1 MSKTTK
7 ISKKNKTRKTTS
19 FLVIAFTLFGL
30 LVPSS
35 IQTATANN
43 KEPRKIVTGWIPY
56 YSIDRVLPRV
66 RKLTPSIPTGVNQ
79 PALCDSSQ
87 YGPAEN
93 AAIENSYLF
102 RNKDL
107 MKEVLP
113 FWFSLKSPTLIR
125 NDYTTGNPSWPM
137 ADTVCLMRRAG
148 MQIIPTM
155 TDGTAK
161 LVLAGYLANPTTRT
175 TIVNSIVNLVNVN
188 GFDGI
193 DLDYEGFAFV
203 DGNTTWTRTAP
214 LWVAFIKELSVAM
227 RANKK
232 ILSVTTPYLYDPS
245 ERQKGYFV
253 YAWADIASSIDRLR
267 IMTYD
272 FNVAKPGP
280 NAPISWVDKT
290 IRYAISIMPA
300 SKVYVGLP
308 GYGRDWITAVQGK
321 CPVSAPPG
329 LKAGAKAA
337 TFLMVNAERKA
348 VIDNAI
354 PVFDA
359 SVSEATYSYTQTYN
373 GLTADG
379 ASTSCSVNRTVWY
392 QNSRSYAERMA
403 LVSKYRLGGAALW
416 TLGMEDQMATTEMRN
431 AALAMAPDVV
441 VSTMNLSGLNQGS
454 VFYADQFTV
463 NGLFTLKDKS
473 PIAGLPVSVEIN
485 RGGTWTKV
493 AELLTDATG
502 AITVPLVLANSVGIR
517 LTSLGTWERTESI
530 TPEQLVA
537 VKSKIL
543 IDRPNSVSRSST
555 FTVRAQL
562 LPQVA
567 GKSAVLQKFVNGK
580 WQNVGTPL
588 TSDTSGVFS
597 FNSVEN
603 SRGILTLRVQVGTDV
618 TSETFAIIIR

>member
-1 MSKTTK
+1 MSK
-7 ISKKNKTRKTTS
+7 ISKKDKSNKVTS
-19 FLVIAFTLFGL
+19 LLVVLITLLGL
-30 LVPSS
+30 VVPSS
-35 IQTATANN
+35 IYTATASN

-79 PALCDSSQ
+79 TAVCDSSQ
-87 YGPAEN
+87 YGPTEN

-102 RNKDL
+102 KNKDL

-125 NDYTTGNPSWPM
+125 NDYNTGNPSWPM

-203 DGNTTWTRTAP
+203 DGSSTWTRTAP
-214 LWVAFIKELSVAM
+214 LWVAFIKELSVAL
-227 RANKK
+227 RAKGK
-232 ILSVTTPYLYDPS
+232 LLSVTTPYLYDPR

-253 YAWADIASSIDRLR
+253 YAWADIATSIDRLR

-290 IRYAISIMPA
+290 IRYAISIMPS
-300 SKVYVGLP
+300 SKVYLGLP

-348 VIDNAI
+348 AIDNAT

-359 SVSEATYSYTQTYN
+359 TVSEATYSYTQTYN

-379 ASTSCSVNRTVWY
+379 ASTSCTVNRTVWY

-416 TLGMEDQMATTEMRN
+416 TLGMEDQMSTNEMRN
-431 AALAMAPDVV
+431 AALAMAPDTV
-441 VSTMNLSGLNQGS
+441 VSTLTLSGLNQGS
-454 VFYADQFTV
+454 IGYADQFTV

-473 PIAGLPVSVEIN
+473 PIVGLPVSVEIN
-485 RGGTWTKV
+485 RGGIWTKV
-493 AELLTDATG
+493 AELVTDAFG
-502 AITVPLVLANSVGIR
+502 AITTPMVLANSAGIR
-517 LTSLGTWERTESI
+517 LTTLATWERTESI
-530 TPEQLVA
+530 TPQQLVA
-537 VKSKIL
+537 IKSKIL
-543 IDRPNSVSRSST
+543 IDRPNSVARTSAFS
-555 FTVRAQL
+555 VKAQL

-567 GKSAVLQKFVNGK
+567 GKSAVLQKYVNGR
-580 WQNVGTPL
+580 WQNIGTPI
-588 TSDTSGVFS
+588 TSDASGVFTFS
-597 FNSVEN
+597 SIEN
-603 SRGILTLRVQVGTDV
+603 NRGIVSMRVLVGTEV

>member
-1 MSKTTK
+1 MSKK
-7 ISKKNKTRKTTS
+7 SKNKKSKITSLLVVITT
-19 FLVIAFTLFGL
+19 FFGL
-30 LVPSS
+30 IVPNAVH
-35 IQTATANN
+35 TASASN

-79 PALCDSSQ
+79 PAVCDSSQ

-93 AAIENSYLF
+93 AAIESSYLF

-107 MKEVLP
+107 MKEVMP

-125 NDYTTGNPSWPM
+125 NDYNTGNPSWPM

-148 MQIIPTM
+148 MQIIPSM

-175 TIVNSIVNLVNVN
+175 TIVNSIVNLVNSN

-203 DGNTTWTRTAP
+203 DGSSTWTRTAP
-214 LWVAFIKELSVAM
+214 LWVAFVKELSTAL

-290 IRYAISIMPA
+290 VRYAISIMPS
-300 SKVYVGLP
+300 SKVYLGLP

-329 LKAGAKAA
+329 LRAGAKAS

-348 VIDNAI
+348 AIDNAI

-359 SVSEATYSYTQTYN
+359 TVSEATYSYIQTYN

-379 ASTSCSVNRTVWY
+379 ASTTCNVSRTVWY
-392 QNSRSYAERMA
+392 QNARSYAERMA

-431 AALAMAPDVV
+431 AALAMAPDTV
-441 VSTMNLSGLNQGS
+441 VSTMNLSGVTQGS
-454 VFYADQFTV
+454 IFYADQFTV
-463 NGLFTLKDKS
+463 SGLFTLKDKS
-473 PIAGLPVSVEIN
+473 PIVGLPVALEIN
-485 RGGTWTKV
+485 RGGVWTKV
-493 AELLTDATG
+493 AELITDANG
-502 AITVPLVLANSVGIR
+502 SINAPITLASSAGIR
-517 LTSLGTWERTESI
+517 LTTLATWERTESI
-530 TPEQLVA
+530 TPEQIVT
-537 VKSKIL
+537 VKSKLL
-543 IDRPNSVSRSST
+543 IDRPNSASRAIP
-555 FTVRAQL
+555 FTIKAQL
-562 LPQVA
+562 LPQVL
-567 GKSAVLQKFVNGK
+567 GKSAVLQKSINGK
-580 WQNVGTPL
+580 WQNVGASVA
-588 TSDTSGVFS
+588 SDTNGVFTFS
-597 FNSVEN
+597 AIEN
-603 SRGILTLRVQVGTDV
+603 NRGIQTMRVQVGTEI

>member
-1 MSKTTK
+1 MSKK
-7 ISKKNKTRKTTS
+7 SKNKKSKITS
-19 FLVIAFTLFGL
+19 LLVVITTLFGL
-30 LVPSS
+30 IVPNAVH
-35 IQTATANN
+35 TASASN

-79 PALCDSSQ
+79 PAVCDSSQ

-93 AAIENSYLF
+93 AAIESSYLF

-107 MKEVLP
+107 MKEVMP

-125 NDYTTGNPSWPM
+125 NDYNTGNPSWPM

-148 MQIIPTM
+148 MQIIPSM

-175 TIVNSIVNLVNVN
+175 TIVNSIVNLVNSN

-203 DGNTTWTRTAP
+203 DGSSTWTRTAP
-214 LWVAFIKELSVAM
+214 LWVAFVKELSTAL

-290 IRYAISIMPA
+290 IRYAISIMPS

-329 LKAGAKAA
+329 LKAGAKAS

-359 SVSEATYSYTQTYN
+359 TVSEATYSYIQTYN

-379 ASTSCSVNRTVWY
+379 ASTTCNVSRTVWY
-392 QNSRSYAERMA
+392 QNARSYAERMA

-431 AALAMAPDVV
+431 AALAMAPDTV
-441 VSTMNLSGLNQGS
+441 VSTMNLSGVTQGS
-454 VFYADQFTV
+454 IFYADQFTV
-463 NGLFTLKDKS
+463 SGLFTLKDKS
-473 PIAGLPVSVEIN
+473 PIVALPVALEIN
-485 RGGTWTKV
+485 RGGVWTKV
-493 AELLTDATG
+493 AELITDANGSINAPMT
-502 AITVPLVLANSVGIR
+502 LASSAGIR
-517 LTSLGTWERTESI
+517 LTTLATWERTESI
-530 TPEQLVA
+530 TPEQVVA

-543 IDRPNSVSRSST
+543 IDRPNSASRAVA
-555 FTVRAQL
+555 FTIKAQL
-562 LPQVA
+562 LPQVL
-567 GKSAVLQKFVNGK
+567 GKSAVLQKSINGK
-580 WQNVGTPL
+580 WQNVGTAVA
-588 TSDTSGVFS
+588 SDANGAFTFS
-597 FNSVEN
+597 TIESN
-603 SRGILTLRVQVGTDV
+603 RGIQTMRVQVGTEI

>member
-1 MSKTTK
+1 MSKK
-7 ISKKNKTRKTTS
+7 SKNKKSKITS
-19 FLVIAFTLFGL
+19 LLIVITTLFGL
-30 LVPSS
+30 IVPNAVH
-35 IQTATANN
+35 TASASN

-79 PALCDSSQ
+79 PAVCDSSQ

-93 AAIENSYLF
+93 AAIESSYLF

-107 MKEVLP
+107 MKEVMP

-125 NDYTTGNPSWPM
+125 NDYNTGNPSWPM

-148 MQIIPTM
+148 MQIIPSM

-175 TIVNSIVNLVNVN
+175 TIVNSIVNLVNSN

-203 DGNTTWTRTAP
+203 DGSSTWTRTAP
-214 LWVAFIKELSVAM
+214 LWVAFVKELSTAL

-290 IRYAISIMPA
+290 IRYAISIMPS

-329 LKAGAKAA
+329 LKAGAKAS

-359 SVSEATYSYTQTYN
+359 TVSEATYSYIQTYN

-379 ASTSCSVNRTVWY
+379 ASTTCNVSRTVWY
-392 QNSRSYAERMA
+392 QNARSYAERMA

-431 AALAMAPDVV
+431 AALAMAPDTV
-441 VSTMNLSGLNQGS
+441 VSTMNLSGVTQGS
-454 VFYADQFTV
+454 IFYADQFTV
-463 NGLFTLKDKS
+463 SGLFTLKDKS
-473 PIAGLPVSVEIN
+473 PIVALPVALEIN
-485 RGGTWTKV
+485 RGGVWTKV
-493 AELLTDATG
+493 AELITDANGSINAPMT
-502 AITVPLVLANSVGIR
+502 LASSAGIR
-517 LTSLGTWERTESI
+517 LTTLATWERTESI
-530 TPEQLVA
+530 TPEQVVA

-543 IDRPNSVSRSST
+543 IDRPNSASRAVA
-555 FTVRAQL
+555 FTIKAQL
-562 LPQVA
+562 LPQVL
-567 GKSAVLQKFVNGK
+567 GKSAVLQKSINGK
-580 WQNVGTPL
+580 WQNVGTAVA
-588 TSDTSGVFS
+588 SDPNGAFTFS
-597 FNSVEN
+597 TIESN
-603 SRGILTLRVQVGTDV
+603 RGIQTMRVQVGTEV
-618 TSETFAIIIR
+618 ISETFAIIIR

>member
-502 AITVPLVLANSVGIR
+502 AITVPLVLANSAGIR

-555 FTVRAQL
+555 LTVRAQL
-562 LPQVA
+562 LPPLA
-567 GKSAVLQKFVNGK
+567 RKSAVMQKFVNRK
-580 WQNVGTPL
+580 WKNVGTPL
-588 TSDTSGVFS
+588 TSDASGVFS

-603 SRGILTLRVQVGTDV
+603 SRGILTLRVQVGTDI

>member
-7 ISKKNKTRKTTS
+7 ISKKNKLRKTTS
-19 FLVIAFTLFGL
+19 FLVIAITLFGL

-125 NDYTTGNPSWPM
+125 DDYTTGNPSWPM

-354 PVFDA
+354 PIFDA

-502 AITVPLVLANSVGIR
+502 AITVPLVLANSAGIR
-517 LTSLGTWERTESI
+517 LTSLGTWERNESI

-543 IDRPNSVSRSST
+543 IDRPNSASRSST
-555 FTVRAQL
+555 FTVKAQL

-588 TSDTSGVFS
+588 TSDASGVFS

-603 SRGILTLRVQVGTDV
+603 SRGILTLRVQVGTDIA
-618 TSETFAIIIR
+618 SETFAIIIR

>member
-1 MSKTTK
+1 MSKASKNKKSKTT
-7 ISKKNKTRKTTS
+7 SL
-19 FLVIAFTLFGL
+19 LVVITTLFGL
-30 LVPSS
+30 IIPNAVH
-35 IQTATANN
+35 TASASN

-66 RKLTPSIPTGVNQ
+66 RKLTPSIPTGANQ
-79 PALCDSSQ
+79 PAVCDSSQ

-93 AAIENSYLF
+93 AAIESSYLF

-107 MKEVLP
+107 MKEVMP

-125 NDYTTGNPSWPM
+125 NDYNTGNPSWPM

-148 MQIIPTM
+148 MQIIPSM

-175 TIVNSIVNLVNVN
+175 TIVNSIVNLVNSN

-203 DGNTTWTRTAP
+203 DGSSTWTRTAP
-214 LWVAFIKELSVAM
+214 LWVAFVKELSTAL

-290 IRYAISIMPA
+290 VRYAISIMPS
-300 SKVYVGLP
+300 SKVYLGLP

-329 LKAGAKAA
+329 LRAGAKAS

-348 VIDNAI
+348 AIDNAI

-359 SVSEATYSYTQTYN
+359 TVSEATYSYIQTYN

-379 ASTSCSVNRTVWY
+379 ASTTCNVSRTVWY
-392 QNSRSYAERMA
+392 QNARSYAERMA

-431 AALAMAPDVV
+431 AALAMAPDTV
-441 VSTMNLSGLNQGS
+441 VSTMNLSGVTQGS
-454 VFYADQFTV
+454 IFYADQFTV
-463 NGLFTLKDKS
+463 SGLFTLKDKS
-473 PIAGLPVSVEIN
+473 PIVALPVALEIN
-485 RGGTWTKV
+485 RGGVWTKV
-493 AELLTDATG
+493 AELITDANG
-502 AITVPLVLANSVGIR
+502 SINAPITLASSAGIR
-517 LTSLGTWERTESI
+517 LTTLATWERTESI
-530 TPEQLVA
+530 TPEQIVT
-537 VKSKIL
+537 VKSKLL
-543 IDRPNSVSRSST
+543 IDRPNSASRAIP
-555 FTVRAQL
+555 FTIKAQL
-562 LPQVA
+562 LPQVL
-567 GKSAVLQKFVNGK
+567 GKSAVLQKSINGK
-580 WQNVGTPL
+580 WQNVGASVA
-588 TSDTSGVFS
+588 SDTNGVFTFS
-597 FNSVEN
+597 AIEN
-603 SRGILTLRVQVGTDV
+603 NRGIQTMRVQVGTEI

>member
-7 ISKKNKTRKTTS
+7 ISKKNKARKTTS
-19 FLVIAFTLFGL
+19 FLVVVTTLFGL
-30 LVPSS
+30 LAPSS

-502 AITVPLVLANSVGIR
+502 AITVPLVLANSAGIR

>member
-1 MSKTTK
+1 MSKTSK
-7 ISKKNKTRKTTS
+7 KRKKNKTTSLLVVITTLLS
-19 FLVIAFTLFGL
+19 L
-30 LVPSS
+30 LVPSAVH
-35 IQTATANN
+35 TASASN

-79 PALCDSSQ
+79 PAVCDSSQ
-87 YGPAEN
+87 YGPTEN
-93 AAIENSYLF
+93 AAIESSYLF

-125 NDYTTGNPSWPM
+125 NDYNTGNPSWPM
-137 ADTVCLMRRAG
+137 ADTVCLLRRAG
-148 MQIIPTM
+148 MQVIPTM

-214 LWVAFIKELSVAM
+214 LWVAFIKELSVAL

-245 ERQKGYFV
+245 EKQKGYFV

-290 IRYAISIMPA
+290 LRYAISIMPS

-329 LKAGAKAA
+329 LKAGAKAS

-359 SVSEATYSYTQTYN
+359 TVSEATYSYVQTYN

-379 ASTSCSVNRTVWY
+379 ASTTCNVSRTVWY

-416 TLGMEDQMATTEMRN
+416 TLGMEDQLSTTEMRN
-431 AALAMAPDVV
+431 AALAMAPDTV
-441 VSTMNLSGLNQGS
+441 VSSMSLSGVTQGS
-454 VFYADQFTV
+454 VFYADQFNV
-463 NGLFTLKDKS
+463 SGLFTLKDKS
-473 PIAGLPVSVEIN
+473 PIVGLPVALEIN
-485 RGGTWTKV
+485 RGGVWTKV
-493 AELLTDATG
+493 AELVTDTNGSVNAP
-502 AITVPLVLANSVGIR
+502 ITLASSAGIR
-517 LTSLGTWERTESI
+517 LTTLATWERTDSI
-530 TPEQLVA
+530 TPEQIVT

-543 IDRPNSVSRSST
+543 IDRPNSASRAAS
-555 FTVRAQL
+555 FTIKAQL
-562 LPQVA
+562 LPQVL
-567 GKSAVLQKFVNGK
+567 GKSAILQKNINGK
-580 WQNVGTPL
+580 WQNVGTAV
-588 TSDTSGVFS
+588 TSDANGAFTFS
-597 FNSVEN
+597 TVEN
-603 SRGILTLRVQVGTDV
+603 NRGILTMRVQVGTEL

>member
-30 LVPSS
+30 LIPSS

-463 NGLFTLKDKS
+463 SGLFTLKDKS

-502 AITVPLVLANSVGIR
+502 AITVPLVLANSAGIR

>member
-502 AITVPLVLANSVGIR
+502 AITVPLVLANSAGIR

-555 FTVRAQL
+555 FAVRAQL

-588 TSDTSGVFS
+588 ASDASGVFS

-603 SRGILTLRVQVGTDV
+603 SRGILTLRVQVGTDI

>member
-1 MSKTTK
+1 MSK
-7 ISKKNKTRKTTS
+7 ISKPSKKNITSKSTS
-19 FLVIAFTLFGL
+19 FLIILAVLFGL

-35 IQTATANN
+35 VQTATASN

-66 RKLTPSIPTGVNQ
+66 RKLTSSIPAGANQ
-79 PALCDSSQ
+79 PAVCDSSQ
-87 YGPAEN
+87 YGPTEN

-113 FWFSLKSPTLIR
+113 FWFSLKSPTRIR
-125 NDYTTGNPSWPM
+125 NDYITGNPSWPM

-148 MQIIPTM
+148 MQIIPSM

-175 TIVNSIVNLVNVN
+175 TIVNSILNLVNVN

-203 DGNTTWTRTAP
+203 DGSSTWTRTAP
-214 LWVAFIKELSVAM
+214 LWVAFIKELSVAL
-227 RANKK
+227 RAKGK
-232 ILSVTTPYLYDPS
+232 LLSVTTPYLYDPS

-253 YAWADIASSIDRLR
+253 YAWSDIASSIDRLR

-290 IRYAISIMPA
+290 VRYAISIMPS
-300 SKVYVGLP
+300 SKVYLGLP

-348 VIDNAI
+348 AIDNAI

-359 SVSEATYSYTQTYN
+359 TVSEATYSYTQTYN

-379 ASTSCSVNRTVWY
+379 ASTSCTVNRTVWY

-416 TLGMEDQMATTEMRN
+416 TLGMEDQLATTEMRN

-441 VSTMNLSGLNQGS
+441 VSTMNLTGLNKGS
-454 VFYADQFTV
+454 IFYADQFTV

-493 AELLTDATG
+493 AEFLTDATG
-502 AITVPLVLANSVGIR
+502 AITVPMVLANPAGIR
-517 LTSLGTWERTESI
+517 LTTLATWERTESI
-530 TPEQLVA
+530 TPEQLVD

-543 IDRPNSVSRSST
+543 IDRPNSAPRSST

-567 GKSAVLQKFVNGK
+567 GKSAVLQKSVNGK

-588 TSDTSGVFS
+588 ISDASGVFS

-603 SRGILTLRVQVGTDV
+603 SRGILTLRVQVGTDI

>member
-1 MSKTTK
+1 
-7 ISKKNKTRKTTS
+7 
-19 FLVIAFTLFGL
+19 
-30 LVPSS
+30 
-35 IQTATANN
+35 
-43 KEPRKIVTGWIPY
+43 
-56 YSIDRVLPRV
+56 VLPRV
-66 RKLTPSIPTGVNQ
+66 RKLTPSIPTVVNQ
-79 PALCDSSQ
+79 PAVCDSSQ
-87 YGPAEN
+87 YGPTEN
-93 AAIENSYLF
+93 AAIESSYLF

-125 NDYTTGNPSWPM
+125 NDYNTGNPSWPM
-137 ADTVCLMRRAG
+137 ADTVCLLRRAG
-148 MQIIPTM
+148 MQVIPTM

-214 LWVAFIKELSVAM
+214 LWVAFIKELSVAL

-253 YAWADIASSIDRLR
+253 YSWADIASSIDRLR

-290 IRYAISIMPA
+290 IRYAISIMPS

-329 LKAGAKAA
+329 LKAGAKAS
-337 TFLMVNAERKA
+337 TFLMVNAERKT

-359 SVSEATYSYTQTYN
+359 TVSEATYSYTQTYN

-379 ASTSCSVNRTVWY
+379 ASTTCNVSRTVWY
-392 QNSRSYAERMA
+392 QNARSYAERMA

-416 TLGMEDQMATTEMRN
+416 TLGMEDQLSTTEMRN
-431 AALAMAPDVV
+431 AALAMAPDTV
-441 VSTMNLSGLNQGS
+441 VSTMNLSGVTQGS
-454 VFYADQFTV
+454 INYADQFTV
-463 NGLFTLKDKS
+463 SGLFTLKDKS
-473 PIAGLPVSVEIN
+473 PIVGLPVALEIN
-485 RGGTWTKV
+485 RGGVWTKV
-493 AELLTDATG
+493 AELVTDGNGSVNAP
-502 AITVPLVLANSVGIR
+502 ITLASSAGIR
-517 LTSLGTWERTESI
+517 LTTLATWERTESI
-530 TPEQLVA
+530 TPEQVVA
-537 VKSKIL
+537 VKSKLL
-543 IDRPNSVSRSST
+543 IDRPNSASRAVA
-555 FTVRAQL
+555 FTIKAQL
-562 LPQVA
+562 LPQVL
-567 GKSAVLQKFVNGK
+567 GKSAILQKSINGK
-580 WQNVGTPL
+580 WQNVGVAVA
-588 TSDTSGVFS
+588 SDANGLFTFS
-597 FNSVEN
+597 TVEN
-603 SRGILTLRVQVGTDV
+603 NRGIQTMRVQVGSEV

>member
-1 MSKTTK
+1 MSK
-7 ISKKNKTRKTTS
+7 ISKKNKKSKATS
-19 FLVIAFTLFGL
+19 L
-30 LVPSS
+30 LVVITTLLGLVVPSAVH
-35 IQTATANN
+35 TASANN

-79 PALCDSSQ
+79 PAVCDASQ
-87 YGPAEN
+87 YGPTEN
-93 AAIENSYLF
+93 AAIESSYLF

-125 NDYTTGNPSWPM
+125 NDYNTGNPSWPM

-203 DGNTTWTRTAP
+203 DGNSTWTRTAP

-232 ILSVTTPYLYDPS
+232 ILSVTTPYVYDPS

-290 IRYAISIMPA
+290 IRYAISIMPS

-329 LKAGAKAA
+329 LKAGAKAS

-354 PVFDA
+354 PIFDA
-359 SVSEATYSYTQTYN
+359 TVSEATYSYVQTYN

-379 ASTSCSVNRTVWY
+379 ASTTCNVSRTVWY

-416 TLGMEDQMATTEMRN
+416 TLGMEDQLSTTEMRN
-431 AALAMAPDVV
+431 AALAMAPDTV
-441 VSTMNLSGLNQGS
+441 VSTMNLSGVTQGS
-454 VFYADQFTV
+454 IFYADQFTV
-463 NGLFTLKDKS
+463 SGLFTLKDKS
-473 PIAGLPVSVEIN
+473 PIVGLLVALEIN
-485 RGGTWTKV
+485 RGGVWTKV
-493 AELLTDATG
+493 AELVTDANG
-502 AITVPLVLANSVGIR
+502 SVNAPITLASSAGIR
-517 LTSLGTWERTESI
+517 LTTLATWERTESI
-530 TPEQLVA
+530 TPEQVVA
-537 VKSKIL
+537 VKSKLL
-543 IDRPNSVSRSST
+543 IDRPNSASRAVA
-555 FTVRAQL
+555 FTIKAQL
-562 LPQVA
+562 LPQVL
-567 GKSAVLQKFVNGK
+567 GKSAILQKSINGK
-580 WQNVGTPL
+580 WQNVGVAVA
-588 TSDTSGVFS
+588 SDTNGLFTFS
-597 FNSVEN
+597 TIEN
-603 SRGILTLRVQVGTDV
+603 NRGIQTMRVQIGTEI

>member
-1 MSKTTK
+1 MSQ
-7 ISKKNKTRKTTS
+7 ISKKSKKRKATS
-19 FLVIAFTLFGL
+19 LLVVITTLFGL
-30 LVPSS
+30 VVPGAVYPAS
-35 IQTATANN
+35 ATN

-79 PALCDSSQ
+79 PAVCDSSQ
-87 YGPAEN
+87 YGPTEN
-93 AAIENSYLF
+93 AAIESSYLF

-125 NDYTTGNPSWPM
+125 NDYNTGNPSWPM

-148 MQIIPTM
+148 MQVIPTM

-203 DGNTTWTRTAP
+203 DGSTTWTRTAP
-214 LWVAFIKELSVAM
+214 LWVAFIKELSVAL
-227 RANKK
+227 RASKK

-245 ERQKGYFV
+245 EKQKGYFV

-290 IRYAISIMPA
+290 IRYAISIMPS

-329 LKAGAKAA
+329 LKAGAKAS

-359 SVSEATYSYTQTYN
+359 TVSEATYSYVQTYS

-379 ASTSCSVNRTVWY
+379 ASTTCNVSRTVWY
-392 QNSRSYAERMA
+392 QNARSYAERMA

-416 TLGMEDQMATTEMRN
+416 TLGMEDQLSTTEMRN
-431 AALAMAPDVV
+431 AALAMAPDTV
-441 VSTMNLSGLNQGS
+441 VSTMSLSGVTQGS

-463 NGLFTLKDKS
+463 SGLFTLKDKS
-473 PIAGLPVSVEIN
+473 PIVGLPVALEIN
-485 RGGTWTKV
+485 RGGVWTKV
-493 AELLTDATG
+493 ADLMTDATG
-502 AITVPLVLANSVGIR
+502 SVVAPITLASSAGIR
-517 LTSLGTWERTESI
+517 LTTLATWERTESI
-530 TPEQLVA
+530 TPEQVVS
-537 VKSKIL
+537 VKSKLL
-543 IDRPNSVSRSST
+543 IDRPNSAPRAVA
-555 FTVRAQL
+555 FTVKAQL
-562 LPQVA
+562 LPQVL
-567 GKSAVLQKFVNGK
+567 GKSAILQKNINGK
-580 WQNVGTPL
+580 WQNVGTAVA
-588 TSDTSGVFS
+588 SDANGQFTFS
-597 FNSVEN
+597 TIEN
-603 SRGILTLRVQVGTDV
+603 NRGIQTMRVQIGTEI
-618 TSETFAIIIR
+618 TSETFAIVIR

>member
-1 MSKTTK
+1 MSKT
-7 ISKKNKTRKTTS
+7 NKLSNTNKSRKTTS
-19 FLVIAFTLFGL
+19 FLVVLITLFGL
-30 LVPSS
+30 VVPSS
-35 IQTATANN
+35 VHTATANN

-79 PALCDSSQ
+79 PAVCDSSQ
-87 YGPAEN
+87 YGPTEN

-175 TIVNSIVNLVNVN
+175 TIVNSIVNLVNAN

-232 ILSVTTPYLYDPS
+232 ILSVTTPYLYDPT

-290 IRYAISIMPA
+290 IRYAISIMPS

-348 VIDNAI
+348 AIDNAV

-359 SVSEATYSYTQTYN
+359 AVSEATYSYTQTYN

-379 ASTSCSVNRTVWY
+379 ASTSCTVNRTVWY

-416 TLGMEDQMATTEMRN
+416 TLGMEDQMSTTEMRN

-441 VSTMNLSGLNQGS
+441 VSTMTLSGVNEGS
-454 VFYADQFTV
+454 IGYADQFTV

-473 PIAGLPVSVEIN
+473 PIVGLPVSVEIN
-485 RGGTWTKV
+485 RGGIWTKV
-493 AELLTDATG
+493 AELFTDATG
-502 AITVPLVLANSVGIR
+502 AITTPMVLANSAGIR
-517 LTSLGTWERTESI
+517 LTTIATWERTESV

-543 IDRPNSVSRSST
+543 IDRPNSVARTSA
-555 FTVRAQL
+555 FTIKAQL

-580 WQNVGTPL
+580 WQNVGTAA
-588 TSDTSGVFS
+588 TSDASGVFS

-603 SRGILTLRVQVGTDV
+603 SRGILTLRIQVGTDV
-618 TSETFAIIIR
+618 ISEIFAIIIR

>member
-1 MSKTTK
+1 MSKT
-7 ISKKNKTRKTTS
+7 SKNKKSKITS
-19 FLVIAFTLFGL
+19 LLVVITTLFGL
-30 LVPSS
+30 IVPNAVH
-35 IQTATANN
+35 TASASN

-79 PALCDSSQ
+79 PAVCDSSQ

-93 AAIENSYLF
+93 AAIESSYLF

-107 MKEVLP
+107 MKEVMP

-125 NDYTTGNPSWPM
+125 NDYNTGNPSWPM

-148 MQIIPTM
+148 MQIIPSM

-175 TIVNSIVNLVNVN
+175 TIVNSIVNLVNSN

-203 DGNTTWTRTAP
+203 DGSSTWTRTAP
-214 LWVAFIKELSVAM
+214 LWVAFVKELSTAL

-290 IRYAISIMPA
+290 IRYAISIMPS

-329 LKAGAKAA
+329 LKAGAKAS

-359 SVSEATYSYTQTYN
+359 TVSEATYSYIQTYN

-379 ASTSCSVNRTVWY
+379 ASTTCNVSRTVWY
-392 QNSRSYAERMA
+392 QNARSYAERMA

-431 AALAMAPDVV
+431 AALAMAPDTV
-441 VSTMNLSGLNQGS
+441 VSTMNLSGVTQGS
-454 VFYADQFTV
+454 IFYADQFTV
-463 NGLFTLKDKS
+463 SGLFTLKDKS
-473 PIAGLPVSVEIN
+473 PIVALPVALEIN
-485 RGGTWTKV
+485 RGGVWTKV
-493 AELLTDATG
+493 AELITDANG
-502 AITVPLVLANSVGIR
+502 SINAPITLASSAGIR
-517 LTSLGTWERTESI
+517 LTTLATWERTESI
-530 TPEQLVA
+530 TPEQVVA

-543 IDRPNSVSRSST
+543 IDRPNSASRAVA
-555 FTVRAQL
+555 FTIKAQL
-562 LPQVA
+562 LPQVL
-567 GKSAVLQKFVNGK
+567 GKSAVLQKSINGK
-580 WQNVGTPL
+580 WQNVGTAVA
-588 TSDTSGVFS
+588 SDANGAFTFS
-597 FNSVEN
+597 TIESN
-603 SRGILTLRVQVGTDV
+603 RGIQTMRVQVGTEI

>member
-1 MSKTTK
+1 MSKTSK
-7 ISKKNKTRKTTS
+7 KRKKNKTTSLLVVITTLLS
-19 FLVIAFTLFGL
+19 L
-30 LVPSS
+30 LVPSAVH
-35 IQTATANN
+35 TASASN

-79 PALCDSSQ
+79 PAVCDSSQ
-87 YGPAEN
+87 YGPTEN
-93 AAIENSYLF
+93 AAIESSYLF

-125 NDYTTGNPSWPM
+125 NDYNTGNPSWPM
-137 ADTVCLMRRAG
+137 ADTVCLLRRAG
-148 MQIIPTM
+148 MQVIPTM

-214 LWVAFIKELSVAM
+214 LWVAFIKELSVAL

-245 ERQKGYFV
+245 EKQKGYFV

-290 IRYAISIMPA
+290 LRYAISIMPS

-329 LKAGAKAA
+329 LKAGAKAS

-359 SVSEATYSYTQTYN
+359 TVSEATYSYVQTYN

-379 ASTSCSVNRTVWY
+379 ASTTCNVSRTVWY

-416 TLGMEDQMATTEMRN
+416 TLGMEDQLSTTEMRN
-431 AALAMAPDVV
+431 AALAMAPDTV
-441 VSTMNLSGLNQGS
+441 VSSMSLSGVTQGS
-454 VFYADQFTV
+454 VFYADQFNV
-463 NGLFTLKDKS
+463 SGLFTLKDKS
-473 PIAGLPVSVEIN
+473 PIVGLPVALEIN
-485 RGGTWTKV
+485 RGGVWTKV
-493 AELLTDATG
+493 AELVTDTNGSVNAP
-502 AITVPLVLANSVGIR
+502 ITLASSAGIR
-517 LTSLGTWERTESI
+517 LTTLATWERTDSI
-530 TPEQLVA
+530 TPEQIVT

-543 IDRPNSVSRSST
+543 IDRPNSASRAAS
-555 FTVRAQL
+555 FTIKAQL
-562 LPQVA
+562 LPQVL
-567 GKSAVLQKFVNGK
+567 GKSAILQKSINGK
-580 WQNVGTPL
+580 WQNVGTAV
-588 TSDTSGVFS
+588 TSDANGAFTFS
-597 FNSVEN
+597 TVEN
-603 SRGILTLRVQVGTDV
+603 NRGILTMRVQVGTEL

>member
-1 MSKTTK
+1 MSKTSK
-7 ISKKNKTRKTTS
+7 KSKKNKTTSLLVVITT
-19 FLVIAFTLFGL
+19 LLGL
-30 LVPSS
+30 LVPSAVH
-35 IQTATANN
+35 TASASN

-79 PALCDSSQ
+79 PAVCDSSQ
-87 YGPAEN
+87 YGPTEN
-93 AAIENSYLF
+93 AAIESSYLF

-125 NDYTTGNPSWPM
+125 NDYNTGNPSWPM
-137 ADTVCLMRRAG
+137 ADTVCLLRRAG
-148 MQIIPTM
+148 MQVIPTM

-214 LWVAFIKELSVAM
+214 LWVAFIKELSVAL
-227 RANKK
+227 RTNKK

-245 ERQKGYFV
+245 EKQKGYFV

-290 IRYAISIMPA
+290 LRYAISIMPS

-329 LKAGAKAA
+329 LKAGAKAS

-359 SVSEATYSYTQTYN
+359 TVSEATYSYVQTYN

-379 ASTSCSVNRTVWY
+379 ASTTCNVSRTVWY

-416 TLGMEDQMATTEMRN
+416 TLGMEDQLSTTEMRN
-431 AALAMAPDVV
+431 AALAMAPDTV
-441 VSTMNLSGLNQGS
+441 VSSMSLSGVTQGS
-454 VFYADQFTV
+454 VFYADQFNV
-463 NGLFTLKDKS
+463 SGLFTLKDKS
-473 PIAGLPVSVEIN
+473 PIVGLPVALEIN
-485 RGGTWTKV
+485 RGGVWTKV
-493 AELLTDATG
+493 AELVTDTNGSINAP
-502 AITVPLVLANSVGIR
+502 ITLASSAGIR
-517 LTSLGTWERTESI
+517 LTTLATWERTDSI
-530 TPEQLVA
+530 TPEQVVT

-543 IDRPNSVSRSST
+543 IDRPNSASRAAS
-555 FTVRAQL
+555 FTIKAQL
-562 LPQVA
+562 LPQVL
-567 GKSAVLQKFVNGK
+567 GKSAILQKNINGK
-580 WQNVGTPL
+580 WQNVGTAV
-588 TSDTSGVFS
+588 TSDANGAFTFS
-597 FNSVEN
+597 TVEN
-603 SRGILTLRVQVGTDV
+603 NRGILTMRVQVGTEL

>member
-1 MSKTTK
+1 MSKKSKTT
-7 ISKKNKTRKTTS
+7 SLLLLLTTLLG
-19 FLVIAFTLFGL
+19 LV
-30 LVPSS
+30 VPSAVN
-35 IQTATANN
+35 TASANN

-66 RKLTPSIPTGVNQ
+66 RKLTPAISTGVNQ
-79 PALCDSSQ
+79 PAVCDSSQ
-87 YGPAEN
+87 YGPTEN
-93 AAIENSYLF
+93 AAIEGSYLF
-102 RNKDL
+102 KNKDL

-125 NDYTTGNPSWPM
+125 NDYTSGNPSWPM

-161 LVLAGYLANPTTRT
+161 LVLAGYLANQTTRT
-175 TIVNSIVNLVNVN
+175 TIVNSIVNLVNTN

-203 DGNTTWTRTAP
+203 DGNTTWTKTAP
-214 LWVAFIKELSVAM
+214 LWVAFIKELSIAL

-245 ERQKGYFV
+245 EKQKGYFV

-272 FNVAKPGP
+272 YSVAKPGP
-280 NAPISWVDKT
+280 NAPITWVDKT
-290 IRYAISIMPA
+290 VRYAISVMPS

-308 GYGRDWITAVQGK
+308 GYGRDWITAVQGT

-354 PVFDA
+354 PKFDE

-373 GLTADG
+373 GLTASG
-379 ASTSCSVNRTVWY
+379 ASTSCNVSRTVWY

-416 TLGMEDQMATTEMRN
+416 TLGMEDEMSTAEMRN

-441 VSTMNLSGLNQGS
+441 VSTMNLSGVNQGS
-454 VFYADQFTV
+454 IFYADPFTV

-473 PIAGLPVSVEIN
+473 PIAGLPVALEIN
-485 RGGTWTKV
+485 RGGIWTKI
-493 AELLTDATG
+493 AELVTDGNG
-502 AITVPLVLANSVGIR
+502 AITTPITLASSAGIR
-517 LTSLGTWERTESI
+517 LTTLATWERTDSV
-530 TPEQLVA
+530 TPEQVVA
-537 VKSKIL
+537 VKSKLL
-543 IDRPNSVSRSST
+543 IDRPNSVSRSAT
-555 FTVRAQL
+555 FTIKAQL
-562 LPQVA
+562 LPQVS
-567 GKSAVLQKFVNGK
+567 GKSAVLQKNMNGK
-580 WQNVGTPL
+580 WQNVGIPIV
-588 TSDTSGVFS
+588 SDASGVLLFS
-597 FNSVEN
+597 SAEN
-603 SRGILTLRVQVGTDV
+603 NRGILTLRVQVGTEI

>member
-1 MSKTTK
+1 MSKTNK
-7 ISKKNKTRKTTS
+7 LSKKNKSSKTTS
-19 FLVIAFTLFGL
+19 FFVVLITLFGL
-30 LVPSS
+30 VVPSS
-35 IQTATANN
+35 VHTATANN

-79 PALCDSSQ
+79 QAVCDSSQ
-87 YGPAEN
+87 YGPTEN

-232 ILSVTTPYLYDPS
+232 ILSVTTPYLYDPT

-290 IRYAISIMPA
+290 IRYAISIMPS

-348 VIDNAI
+348 AIDNAV
-354 PVFDA
+354 PVFDTT
-359 SVSEATYSYTQTYN
+359 VSEATYSYTQTYN

-379 ASTSCSVNRTVWY
+379 ASTSCTVNRTVWY

-416 TLGMEDQMATTEMRN
+416 TLGMEDQMSTNEMRN
-431 AALAMAPDVV
+431 AALAMAPDTV
-441 VSTMNLSGLNQGS
+441 VSTLTLSGLSQGS
-454 VFYADQFTV
+454 IGYADQFTV

-473 PIAGLPVSVEIN
+473 PIVGLPVSVEIN
-485 RGGTWTKV
+485 RGGIWTKV
-493 AELLTDATG
+493 AELVTDAFG
-502 AITVPLVLANSVGIR
+502 AITTPMVLANSAGIR
-517 LTSLGTWERTESI
+517 LTTLATWERTESI
-530 TPEQLVA
+530 TPQQLVA
-537 VKSKIL
+537 IKSKIL
-543 IDRPNSVSRSST
+543 IDRPNSVARTSAFS
-555 FTVRAQL
+555 VKAQL

-567 GKSAVLQKFVNGK
+567 GKSAVLQKYVNGR
-580 WQNVGTPL
+580 WQNIGTPI
-588 TSDTSGVFS
+588 TSDASGVFTFS
-597 FNSVEN
+597 SIEN
-603 SRGILTLRVQVGTDV
+603 NRGIVSMRVLVGTEV

>member
-1 MSKTTK
+1 MSKTSK
-7 ISKKNKTRKTTS
+7 KRKKNKTTSLLVVITTLLS
-19 FLVIAFTLFGL
+19 L
-30 LVPSS
+30 LVPSAVH
-35 IQTATANN
+35 TASASN

-79 PALCDSSQ
+79 PAVCDSSQ
-87 YGPAEN
+87 YGPTEN
-93 AAIENSYLF
+93 AAIESSYLF

-125 NDYTTGNPSWPM
+125 NDYNTGNPSWPM
-137 ADTVCLMRRAG
+137 ADTVCLLRRAG
-148 MQIIPTM
+148 MQVIPTM

-214 LWVAFIKELSVAM
+214 LWVAFIKELSVAL

-253 YAWADIASSIDRLR
+253 YSWADIASSIDRLR

-290 IRYAISIMPA
+290 IRYAISIMPS

-329 LKAGAKAA
+329 LKAGAKAS
-337 TFLMVNAERKA
+337 TFLMVNAERKT

-359 SVSEATYSYTQTYN
+359 TVSEATYSYTQTYN

-379 ASTSCSVNRTVWY
+379 ASTTCNVSRTVWY
-392 QNSRSYAERMA
+392 QNARSYAERMA

-416 TLGMEDQMATTEMRN
+416 TLGMEDQLSTTEMRN
-431 AALAMAPDVV
+431 AALAMAPDTV
-441 VSTMNLSGLNQGS
+441 VSTMNLSGVTQGS
-454 VFYADQFTV
+454 INYADQFTV
-463 NGLFTLKDKS
+463 SGLFTLKDKS
-473 PIAGLPVSVEIN
+473 PIVGLPVALEIN
-485 RGGTWTKV
+485 RGGVWTKV
-493 AELLTDATG
+493 AELVTDGNGSVNAP
-502 AITVPLVLANSVGIR
+502 ITLASSAGIR
-517 LTSLGTWERTESI
+517 LTTLATWERTESI
-530 TPEQLVA
+530 TPEQVVA
-537 VKSKIL
+537 VKSKLL
-543 IDRPNSVSRSST
+543 IDRPNSASRAVA
-555 FTVRAQL
+555 FTIKAQL
-562 LPQVA
+562 LPQVL
-567 GKSAVLQKFVNGK
+567 GKSAILQKSINGK
-580 WQNVGTPL
+580 WQNVGVAVA
-588 TSDTSGVFS
+588 SDANGLFTFS
-597 FNSVEN
+597 TVEN
-603 SRGILTLRVQVGTDV
+603 NRGIQTMRVQVGSEV

>member
-7 ISKKNKTRKTTS
+7 ISKKNKVRKTTS
-19 FLVIAFTLFGL
+19 FLVIAITLFGL

-125 NDYTTGNPSWPM
+125 DDYTTGNPSWPM

-502 AITVPLVLANSVGIR
+502 AITVPLVLANSAGIR

-543 IDRPNSVSRSST
+543 IDRPNSASRSST
-555 FTVRAQL
+555 FTVKAQL

-588 TSDTSGVFS
+588 TSDASGVFS

-603 SRGILTLRVQVGTDV
+603 SRGILTLRVQVGTDI

>member
-1 MSKTTK
+1 MSK
-7 ISKKNKTRKTTS
+7 ISKKDKSNKATS
-19 FLVIAFTLFGL
+19 LLVVLITLLGL
-30 LVPSS
+30 VVPSS
-35 IQTATANN
+35 IYTATASN

-79 PALCDSSQ
+79 TAVCDSSQ
-87 YGPAEN
+87 YGPTEN

-102 RNKDL
+102 KNKDL

-125 NDYTTGNPSWPM
+125 NDYNTGNPSWPM

-203 DGNTTWTRTAP
+203 DGSSTWTRTAP
-214 LWVAFIKELSVAM
+214 LWVAFIKELSVAL
-227 RANKK
+227 RAKGK
-232 ILSVTTPYLYDPS
+232 LLSVTTPYLYDPR

-253 YAWADIASSIDRLR
+253 YAWADIATSIDRLR

-290 IRYAISIMPA
+290 IRYAISIMPS
-300 SKVYVGLP
+300 SKVYLGLP

-348 VIDNAI
+348 AIDNAT

-359 SVSEATYSYTQTYN
+359 TVSEATYSYTQTYN

-416 TLGMEDQMATTEMRN
+416 TLGMEDQMSTNEMRN
-431 AALAMAPDVV
+431 AALAMAPDTV
-441 VSTMNLSGLNQGS
+441 VSTMTLTGVNQGS
-454 VFYADQFTV
+454 IFYADQFTV
-463 NGLFTLKDKS
+463 SGLFTLKDKS
-473 PIAGLPVSVEIN
+473 PIAGLPVSIEIN
-485 RGGTWTKV
+485 RGGVWTKV
-493 AELLTDATG
+493 AELVTDVNG
-502 AITVPLVLANSVGIR
+502 VITAPMTLASSAGIR
-517 LTSLGTWERTESI
+517 LTTLATWERTESI

-543 IDRPNSVSRSST
+543 IDRPNSAPRATS
-555 FTVRAQL
+555 FTVKAQL
-562 LPQVA
+562 LPQA
-567 GKSAVLQKFVNGK
+567 LGKSAVLQKYVNGK
-580 WQNVGTPL
+580 WQNIGTPI
-588 TSDTSGVFS
+588 TSDASGVFTFS
-597 FNSVEN
+597 SIEN
-603 SRGILTLRVQVGTDV
+603 NRGIVSMRVQVGTEV

>member
-1 MSKTTK
+1 MSKTNK
-7 ISKKNKTRKTTS
+7 LSKKNNSSKTTS
-19 FLVIAFTLFGL
+19 FFVVLITLFGL
-30 LVPSS
+30 VVPSS
-35 IQTATANN
+35 VHTATANN

-79 PALCDSSQ
+79 PAVCDSSQ
-87 YGPAEN
+87 YGPTEN

-137 ADTVCLMRRAG
+137 ADTICLMRRAG

-232 ILSVTTPYLYDPS
+232 ILSVTTPYLYDPT

-290 IRYAISIMPA
+290 IRYAISIMPS

-348 VIDNAI
+348 AIDNAV
-354 PVFDA
+354 PVFDTT
-359 SVSEATYSYTQTYN
+359 VSEATYSYTQTYN

-379 ASTSCSVNRTVWY
+379 ASTSCTVNRTVWY

-416 TLGMEDQMATTEMRN
+416 TLGMEDQMSTNEMRN
-431 AALAMAPDVV
+431 AALAMAPDTV
-441 VSTMNLSGLNQGS
+441 VSTLTLSGLSQGS
-454 VFYADQFTV
+454 IGYADQFTV

-473 PIAGLPVSVEIN
+473 PIVGLPVSVEIN
-485 RGGTWTKV
+485 RGGIWTKV
-493 AELLTDATG
+493 AELVTDAFG
-502 AITVPLVLANSVGIR
+502 AITTPMVLANSAGIR
-517 LTSLGTWERTESI
+517 LTTLATWERTESI
-530 TPEQLVA
+530 TPQQLVA
-537 VKSKIL
+537 IKSKIL
-543 IDRPNSVSRSST
+543 IDRPNSVARTSAFS
-555 FTVRAQL
+555 VKAQL

-567 GKSAVLQKFVNGK
+567 GKSAVLQKYVNGR
-580 WQNVGTPL
+580 WQNIGIPI
-588 TSDTSGVFS
+588 TSDASGVFTFS
-597 FNSVEN
+597 SIEN
-603 SRGILTLRVQVGTDV
+603 NRGIVSMRVQVGTEV

>member
-1 MSKTTK
+1 MSK
-7 ISKKNKTRKTTS
+7 ISKKDKSNKVTS
-19 FLVIAFTLFGL
+19 LLVVLITLLGL
-30 LVPSS
+30 VVPSS
-35 IQTATANN
+35 IYTATASN

-79 PALCDSSQ
+79 TAVCDSSQ
-87 YGPAEN
+87 YGPTEN

-102 RNKDL
+102 KNKDL

-125 NDYTTGNPSWPM
+125 NDYNTGNPSWPM

-203 DGNTTWTRTAP
+203 DGSSTWTRTAP
-214 LWVAFIKELSVAM
+214 LWVAFIKELSVAL
-227 RANKK
+227 RAKGK
-232 ILSVTTPYLYDPS
+232 LLSVTTPYLYDPR

-253 YAWADIASSIDRLR
+253 YAWADIATSIDRLR

-290 IRYAISIMPA
+290 IRYAISIMPS
-300 SKVYVGLP
+300 SKVYLGLP

-348 VIDNAI
+348 AIDNAT

-359 SVSEATYSYTQTYN
+359 TVSEATYSYTQTYN

-379 ASTSCSVNRTVWY
+379 ASTSCTVNRTVWY

-416 TLGMEDQMATTEMRN
+416 TLGMEDQMSTNEMRN
-431 AALAMAPDVV
+431 AALAMAPDTV
-441 VSTMNLSGLNQGS
+441 VSTLTLSGLSQGS
-454 VFYADQFTV
+454 IGYADQFTV

-473 PIAGLPVSVEIN
+473 PIVGLPVSVEIN
-485 RGGTWTKV
+485 RGGIWTKV
-493 AELLTDATG
+493 AELVTDAFG
-502 AITVPLVLANSVGIR
+502 AITTPMVLANSAGIR
-517 LTSLGTWERTESI
+517 LTTLATWERTESI
-530 TPEQLVA
+530 TPQQLVA
-537 VKSKIL
+537 IKSKIL
-543 IDRPNSVSRSST
+543 IDRPNSVARTSAFS
-555 FTVRAQL
+555 VKAQL

-567 GKSAVLQKFVNGK
+567 GKSAVLQKYVNGR
-580 WQNVGTPL
+580 WQNIGTPI
-588 TSDTSGVFS
+588 TSDASGVFTFS
-597 FNSVEN
+597 SIEN
-603 SRGILTLRVQVGTDV
+603 NRGIVSMRVQVGTEV

>member
-30 LVPSS
+30 LIPSS

-502 AITVPLVLANSVGIR
+502 AITVPLVLANSAGIR

-588 TSDTSGVFS
+588 TSDASGVFS

-603 SRGILTLRVQVGTDV
+603 SRGILTLRVQVGTDI

>member
-502 AITVPLVLANSVGIR
+502 AITVPLVLANSAGIR

-588 TSDTSGVFS
+588 TSDASGIFS

-603 SRGILTLRVQVGTDV
+603 SRGILTLRVQVGTDI

>member
-1 MSKTTK
+1 MSKK
-7 ISKKNKTRKTTS
+7 SKNKKSKITS
-19 FLVIAFTLFGL
+19 LLIVITTLFGL
-30 LVPSS
+30 IAPNAVH
-35 IQTATANN
+35 TASASN

-79 PALCDSSQ
+79 PAVCDSSQ

-93 AAIENSYLF
+93 AAIESSYLF

-107 MKEVLP
+107 MKEVMP

-125 NDYTTGNPSWPM
+125 NDYNTGNPSWPM

-148 MQIIPTM
+148 MQVIPTM

-175 TIVNSIVNLVNVN
+175 TIVNSIVNLVNSN

-214 LWVAFIKELSVAM
+214 LWVAFIKELSTAL

-290 IRYAISIMPA
+290 IRYAISIMPS

-329 LKAGAKAA
+329 LKAGAKAS

-359 SVSEATYSYTQTYN
+359 TVSEATYSYIQTYN

-379 ASTSCSVNRTVWY
+379 ASTTCNVSRTVWY
-392 QNSRSYAERMA
+392 QNARSYAERMA

-431 AALAMAPDVV
+431 AALAMAPDTV
-441 VSTMNLSGLNQGS
+441 VSTMNLSGVTQGS
-454 VFYADQFTV
+454 IFYADQFTV
-463 NGLFTLKDKS
+463 SGLFTLKDKS
-473 PIAGLPVSVEIN
+473 PIVALPVALEIN
-485 RGGTWTKV
+485 RGGVWTKV
-493 AELLTDATG
+493 AELVTDANG
-502 AITVPLVLANSVGIR
+502 SINAPIILASSAGIR
-517 LTSLGTWERTESI
+517 LTTLATWERTDSI
-530 TPEQLVA
+530 TPEQVVA

-543 IDRPNSVSRSST
+543 IDRPNSASRAAS
-555 FTVRAQL
+555 FTIKAQL
-562 LPQVA
+562 LPQVL
-567 GKSAVLQKFVNGK
+567 GKSAVLQKNINGK
-580 WQNVGTPL
+580 WQNVGTAVA
-588 TSDTSGVFS
+588 SDANGAFTFS
-597 FNSVEN
+597 TIEN
-603 SRGILTLRVQVGTDV
+603 NRGIQTMRVQVGTEL

>member
-1 MSKTTK
+1 MSKT
-7 ISKKNKTRKTTS
+7 SKKNKKSRATS
-19 FLVIAFTLFGL
+19 L
-30 LVPSS
+30 LVVITTLLGLVVPSAVH
-35 IQTATANN
+35 TASASN

-66 RKLTPSIPTGVNQ
+66 RKLTPSIPTVVNQ
-79 PALCDSSQ
+79 PAVCDSSQ
-87 YGPAEN
+87 YGPTEN
-93 AAIENSYLF
+93 AAIESSYLF

-125 NDYTTGNPSWPM
+125 NDYNTGNPSWPM
-137 ADTVCLMRRAG
+137 ADTVCLLRRAG
-148 MQIIPTM
+148 MQVIPTM

-214 LWVAFIKELSVAM
+214 LWVAFIKELSVAL

-253 YAWADIASSIDRLR
+253 YSWADIASSIDRLR

-290 IRYAISIMPA
+290 IRYAISIMPS

-329 LKAGAKAA
+329 LKAGAKAS
-337 TFLMVNAERKA
+337 TFLMVNAERKT

-359 SVSEATYSYTQTYN
+359 TVSEATYSYTQTYN

-379 ASTSCSVNRTVWY
+379 ASTICNVSRTVWY
-392 QNSRSYAERMA
+392 QNARSYAERMA

-416 TLGMEDQMATTEMRN
+416 TLGMEDQLSTTEMRN
-431 AALAMAPDVV
+431 AALAMAPDTV
-441 VSTMNLSGLNQGS
+441 VSTMNLSGVTQGS
-454 VFYADQFTV
+454 INYADQFTV
-463 NGLFTLKDKS
+463 SGLFTLKDKS
-473 PIAGLPVSVEIN
+473 PIVGLPVALEIN
-485 RGGTWTKV
+485 RGGVWTKV
-493 AELLTDATG
+493 AELVTDGNGSVNAP
-502 AITVPLVLANSVGIR
+502 ITLASSAGIR
-517 LTSLGTWERTESI
+517 LTTLATWERTESI
-530 TPEQLVA
+530 TPEQVVA
-537 VKSKIL
+537 VKSKLL
-543 IDRPNSVSRSST
+543 IDRPNSASRAVA
-555 FTVRAQL
+555 FTIKAQL
-562 LPQVA
+562 LPQVL
-567 GKSAVLQKFVNGK
+567 GKSAILQKSINGK
-580 WQNVGTPL
+580 WQNVGVAVA
-588 TSDTSGVFS
+588 SDANGLFTFS
-597 FNSVEN
+597 TVEN
-603 SRGILTLRVQVGTDV
+603 NRGIQTMRVQVGSEV